1 MPYGTPGPIV
11 INEGQNT
18 DRRSDPT
25 AVLPAPEAQK
35 IFFTTHPSK
44 ACLNSI
50 NGRQSPQDYCNP
62 QFEIPKVKHDGGPGG
77 KQGSGSG
84 SGGRHGGNV
93 CGIAKHG
100 AEGGGRILQEH
111 RGLVGKE

>member
-62 QFEIPKVKHDGGPGG
+62 QFEIPKVYALPPGVLPN
-77 KQGSGSG
+77 QYFQ
-84 SGGRHGGNV
+84 
-93 CGIAKHG
+93 IARKG
-100 AEGGGRILQEH
+100 A
-111 RGLVGKE
+111 